1 MFKSD
6 NKKSLDFEYYVSK
19 LMLPPLHRVFVSL
32 ISLEKYLYKVLGKGE
47 GENLGKESM
56 EEKRVMEGE
65 NKREERERLEEVKG
79 KCGALCRKCIE
90 WEGVDESKCVELNCK
105 VLYIRKRVN
114 ELISEKEAIV
124 KKEEQ

>member
-32 ISLEKYLYKVLGKGE
+32 ISLEKYLYKALGKGE

-56 EEKRVMEGE
+56 EEKRLREAE
-65 NKREERERLEEVKG
+65 NKREEMVRLVEVKG
-79 KCGALCRKCIE
+79 KCRKLCRNCID
-90 WEGVDESKCVELNCK
+90 WEGVDE
-105 VLYIRKRVN
+105 
-114 ELISEKEAIV
+114 
-124 KKEEQ
+124 